1 MAIGSSSNSV
11 KPVEMEGK
19 SYALPLALIVSL
31 YFGIGFITAMNDV
44 LVPHFKDLFALSNV
58 KALLVQFAFFGA
70 YFLLSVPSGK
80 IVGKIGSKNGI
91 IASLCTIGMGLLLFV
106 PASIIIAY
114 PLFLF
119 ALFLVGCGLA
129 LLQVAVN
136 PYISVLGPVDRAA
149 SRLNLAG
156 GFNSI
161 AGTLAP
167 KVGALFIFVAAGATT
182 AELARSVRMPYVV
195 LACFAFGL
203 ALLTRVMYLPDL
215 VPPQD
220 AESSSPISA
229 LRFRQLR
236 YGAFAIFSYVG
247 AEVAT
252 GSLLI
257 NYLGQPSMG
266 SLSHMQAAKY
276 VSMYWACAM
285 VGRFLGFFVQQRVK
299 QSQALAFVAALG
311 VVFMATAITAHGP
324 AGLWAL
330 VLCGLVNSIM
340 WPCIFPMS
348 IEGLGKYTNQAS
360 GILVTMVVGGA
371 VVPEIQG
378 FVADHY
384 GYRPSFIVMLL
395 CYAYVLLFATWGH
408 KPSKVLDAD
417 VVTPA
422 VV

>member
-1 MAIGSSSNSV
+1 MAIGSSSERV
-11 KPVEMEGK
+11 TPVEMNGK
-19 SYALPLALIVSL
+19 SYAVPLALIVSL

-70 YFLLSVPSGK
+70 YFLLSIPSGK

-91 IASLCTIGMGLLLFV
+91 VASLCTIGAGLLLFV

-156 GFNSI
+156 FFNSF

-182 AELARSVRMPYVV
+182 AELARSVRMPYVI
-195 LACFAFGL
+195 LAAAAFGL
-203 ALLTRVMYLPDL
+203 ALLTYLIYLPDL

-236 YGAFAIFSYVG
+236 YGAFAIFAYVG

-266 SLSHMQAAKY
+266 GMTHIQAAKY
-276 VSMYWACAM
+276 VSLYWLSAM
-285 VGRFLGFFVQQRVK
+285 VGRFTGIWVQRVVK
-299 QSQALAFVAALG
+299 QAHALAAVAALG
-311 VVFMATAITAHGP
+311 VVFMATAISAHGSV
-324 AGLWAL
+324 GLWAL
-330 VLCGLVNSIM
+330 VLCGLVNSVM

-371 VVPEIQG
+371 IVPEIQG
-378 FVADHY
+378 FIADHY
-384 GYRPSFIVMLL
+384 GYRPSFTVMLL
-395 CYAYVLLFATWGH
+395 CYAYVLLFAVWGH
-408 KPSKVLDAD
+408 KPSKLLDAPT
-417 VVTPA
+417 VTPA
-422 VV
+422 II

>member
-1 MAIGSSSNSV
+1 MALGSSSGNV
-11 KPVEMEGK
+11 KPAAAQGK

-70 YFLLSVPSGK
+70 YFLLSIPSGK
-80 IVGKIGSKNGI
+80 IVGRIGSKNGI
-91 IASLCTIGMGLLLFV
+91 VASLCIIGVGLLLFV
-106 PASIIIAY
+106 PASIVIAY
-114 PLFLF
+114 PIFLF

-129 LLQVAVN
+129 LLQVAIN

-167 KVGALFIFVAAGATT
+167 RVGAIFIFVAAGATT
-182 AELARSVRMPYVV
+182 AELARSVRVPYIV
-195 LACFAFGL
+195 LACLAFAL
-203 ALLTRVMYLPDL
+203 ALLTRVIYLPDL
-215 VPPQD
+215 LPPED
-220 AESSSPISA
+220 AESSSPASA

-236 YGAFAIFSYVG
+236 YGAFAIFAYVG

-266 SLSHMQAAKY
+266 GLSHTLAARY
-276 VSMYWACAM
+276 VSMYWGCAM
-285 VGRFLGFFVQQRVK
+285 LGRFLGFVVQQRVK
-299 QSQALAFVAALG
+299 QAHALTFVATLG
-311 VVFMATAITAHGP
+311 CIFMATAVSAHGS
-324 AGLWAL
+324 AALWAL
-330 VLCGLVNSIM
+330 VLCGAVNSVM

-371 VVPEIQG
+371 IIPEIQG
-378 FVADHY
+378 WIADHY
-384 GYRPSFIVMLL
+384 GYQPSFIVMLI
-395 CYAYVLLFATWGH
+395 CYAYVLLFAVWGH
-408 KPSKVLDAD
+408 KPSKVLTTDSLP
-417 VVTPA
+417 PA
-422 VV
+422 LV

>member
-1 MAIGSSSNSV
+1 MAIGSSSDNV
-11 KPVEMEGK
+11 TPVAMKGK

-80 IVGKIGSKNGI
+80 IVGRIGSKNGI
-91 IASLCTIGMGLLLFV
+91 VASLCTVGLGLLLFV
-106 PASIIIAY
+106 PASIVIAY
-114 PLFLF
+114 PLFLL

-156 GFNSI
+156 GFNSV

-167 KVGALFIFVAAGATT
+167 KVGAIFIFVAAGASA
-182 AELARSVRMPYVV
+182 AELARSVRTPYVI
-195 LACFAFGL
+195 LAGFAFAL
-203 ALLTRVMYLPDL
+203 ALLTHLMYLPDV

-220 AESSSPISA
+220 AESSSPASA

-236 YGAFAIFSYVG
+236 YGAFAIFAYVG

-266 SLSHMQAAKY
+266 SLSHTQAAKY
-276 VSMYWACAM
+276 VSMYWGCAM
-285 VGRFLGFFVQQRVK
+285 LGRFLGFVVQQRVK
-299 QSQALAFVAALG
+299 QAHALTFVAALG
-311 VVFMATAITAHGP
+311 CVFMATAVSAHGR

-330 VLCGLVNSIM
+330 VLCGLVNSVM

-360 GILVTMVVGGA
+360 GILVTMIVGGA

-378 FVADHY
+378 YIADHY
-384 GYRPSFIVMLL
+384 GYHPSFIVMLI
-395 CYAYVLLFATWGH
+395 CYAYVLLFAVWGH
-408 KPSKVLDAD
+408 RPSKVLTADA
-417 VVTPA
+417 VAPA